1 MLKNTFKAEG
11 WNNVQVQHWLC
22 QPAELLQPE
31 RAALPRAG
39 GGEIRS
45 SRKEEEEMEE
55 EVRPIL
61 VQSTKGISYFSSLH
75 SVVYFQNANIDRVD
89 EEGHGRKL
97 FWKMKLKMKFYTFG
111 ILNFLKGFLSLQC
124 T

>member
-11 WNNVQVQHWLC
+11 WNNCQVQHWLC
-22 QPAELLQPE
+22 QPAELLQPQ

-45 SRKEEEEMEE
+45 LKKEEEVLKEELKEEMEE

-75 SVVYFQNANIDRVD
+75 FVVYFQNVNIDRVD
-89 EEGHGRKL
+89 EAGDDCFLQHFL
-97 FWKMKLKMKFYTFG
+97 TLK
-111 ILNFLKGFLSLQC
+111 S
-124 T
+124 